1 MKQFEKIRLQKPKSS
16 VFDLSHEKK
25 LTCNMGEL
33 VPILCE
39 ETLPGDKFRINT
51 EILMRF
57 QPLISPM
64 MHRVNVYTHFF
75 FVPYRLI
82 WNEWEQFIT
91 GGEDGKASPVYPTF
105 EGELQYAQVNIPNVF
120 AQGSLMDHFGIPV
133 NTFIGSSKDQRKLSL
148 LPFRAYQ
155 LIYNEY
161 YRDQNLQ
168 QPVVFTR
175 ASGAFK
181 YQDNETELTALLQIR
196 MRAWEKDYFTS
207 ALPWAQRGDQVLLP
221 LQGSAPVSGEL
232 RWRLDSTAPMPDPNT
247 SVGVTQIDGTTQA
260 NLVYDSGGLILRGV
274 DPRPLSSDPLSA
286 DLSEASS
293 TTITELR
300 RAYALQRWLEKMAR
314 GGSRYVEQMLHMF
327 GVKSSDARLQ
337 RPEYLGG
344 GKLPVQISEV
354 LQTSRTDDNETPQG
368 NMAGHG
374 FTAGVNNGFTKYFEE
389 HGLVIGIMSVMPRT
403 AYMQGMPKM
412 LLKNDRF
419 DYFFPEFAHI
429 GEQEVKTHELFYD
442 PEINENDSDFGYQ
455 RRYAEYTTRN
465 DQVAG
470 DMRTTLKHWHMA
482 REFSNKP
489 LLNSAFVT
497 SNPDTRIF
505 AVTDPQWHKLICQL
519 YFDFKAIRPIPK
531 YGEPI

>member
-51 EILMRF
+51 EILLRF

-82 WNEWEQFIT
+82 WNEWESFIT
-91 GGEDGKASPVYPTF
+91 GGEDGKASPIYPTF
-105 EGELQYAQVNIPNVF
+105 EGELNYANSNYTGVF
-120 AQGSLMDHFGIPV
+120 DEGSLMDHLGVPCH
-133 NTFIGSSKDQRKLSL
+133 TFIGSAKMQRKLSL

-168 QPVVFTR
+168 QPVLFTR
-175 ASGAFK
+175 SSGAFT
-181 YQDNETELTALLQIR
+181 YQDDEPELKALLKIR

-221 LQGSAPVSGEL
+221 LQGTAPVKGTPLLREEYSHVSAEDILSAKTNGAIIYDNMSGEHL
-232 RWRLDSTAPMPDPNT
+232 EIYA
-247 SVGVTQIDGTTQA
+247 
-260 NLVYDSGGLILRGV
+260 GLN
-274 DPRPLSSDPLSA
+274 A
-286 DLSEASS
+286 DLSQSTS

-354 LQTSRTDDNETPQG
+354 LQTSRSDENETPQG

-374 FTAGVNNGFTKYFEE
+374 FTAGVNNGFTRYFEE

-403 AYMQGMPKM
+403 AYMQGIPKM

-429 GEQEVKTHELFYD
+429 GEQEVMTHELYYN
-442 PEINENDSDFGYQ
+442 PEVNEIDSEFGYQ
-455 RRYAEYTTRN
+455 RRYAEYTVRN

-482 REFSNKP
+482 REFSNMP
-489 LLNSAFVT
+489 SLNSAFVT
-497 SNPDTRIF
+497 SDPSSRIF